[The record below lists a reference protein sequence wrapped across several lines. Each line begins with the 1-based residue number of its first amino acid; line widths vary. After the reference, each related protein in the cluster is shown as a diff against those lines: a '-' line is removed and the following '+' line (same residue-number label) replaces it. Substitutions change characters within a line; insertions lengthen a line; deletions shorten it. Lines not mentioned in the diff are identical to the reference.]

1 MTLRPLPALV
11 GSVIRVHHLV
21 IALGVPGR
29 VPDLCG
35 VRKRVV
41 GGASR
46 LILKERARVGAYPS
60 PIRREK
66 NLGRCSLQCILARIW
81 PIQQRR
87 RQAKVRRRRR
97 KMRFTC
103 LPLGVN
109 VVNGVADQ
117 LVSVVF
123 GFQWK
128 STVRV
133 RQTQEAGEIPKQPFV
148 ALSRGILRVR

>member
-1 MTLRPLPALV
+1 MY
-11 GSVIRVHHLV
+11 
-21 IALGVPGR
+21 PGK
-29 VPDLCG
+29 DL
-35 VRKRVV
+35 
-41 GGASR
+41 
-46 LILKERARVGAYPS
+46 AYPTA
-60 PIRREK
+60 P
-66 NLGRCSLQCILARIW
+66 
-81 PIQQRR
+81 
-87 RQAKVRRRRR
+87 QASKSAPQAP
-97 KMRFTC
+97 KMIFTC

-148 ALSRGILRVR
+148 APSRGILRVC